1 MIPLLWMLPLGLG
14 AGVLSGL
21 FGVGGGV
28 VIVPFLVWGLG
39 YPQKT
44 ASATSMVALLM
55 PVGVLG
61 VWNYYRSGVIDAG
74 NIKVGLLIA
83 VGLAI
88 GALAGSKIAM
98 VFSDLV
104 LKRSFAV
111 FLVFIAARMFYST
124 LQKTP

>member
-1 MIPLLWMLPLGLG
+1 MNPLALMVALGLF

-28 VIVPFLVWGLG
+28 VIVPMLVWALG
-39 YPQKT
+39 YGQKT
-44 ASATSMVALLM
+44 ASATSMVALLL
-55 PVGVLG
+55 PVGALG
-61 VWNYYRSGVIDAG
+61 VWNYYRAGVIDAG

-83 VGLAI
+83 VGLTF

-98 VFSDLV
+98 AFSETL

-111 FLVFIAARMFYST
+111 FLVLVAARLFYST
-124 LQKTP
+124 LQKKT

>member
-44 ASATSMVALLM
+44 ASATSMVALLL
-55 PVGVLG
+55 PVGALG
-61 VWNYYRSGVIDAG
+61 VWNYYRAGVIDAG

-98 VFSDLV
+98 AFSDV
-104 LKRSFAV
+104 ALKRSFAV
-111 FLVFIAARMFYST
+111 FLVLIAARMFYST
-124 LQKTP
+124 LQKAT